1 MSASNHPSTCRFLL
15 PALLLV
21 VVMAAVFG
29 QIVGHGFLAWDDEE
43 HVLKNPRLN
52 PPTWYGVWEFWAEPT
67 EPFFGLYIP
76 LSYTFFAA
84 EAFLAG
90 QPPSPTIF
98 HLGSLL
104 LHIACVLLVFVIL
117 RRLFHHE
124 GAACAG
130 ALLFGLH
137 PLQVESVAWISETR
151 GLLCGVLSLAAVWQY
166 LCFAET
172 TASRRLA
179 AIHYALATTAFVL
192 ALLAKPAAVAVPL
205 ILGALE
211 VGLLGRR
218 WRKVAVA
225 LVPWLAVAAGWTVL
239 TKLGQPDQWLSF
251 VPPLWAR
258 PLLAGD
264 ALTFYLQKLV
274 APLQCAPDYGRTPEG
289 VMDQWPFY
297 VAWLLPAVL
306 LAAMACVRYRRVWL
320 TALAVF
326 VAWLLPV
333 LGLVPF
339 VYQRISTVADRYA
352 YLAMLGPA
360 LALSWYLAR
369 RWNRWTVGISAAVL
383 GVLGLMTIVQAALW
397 QDDVTLFEHALEVNE
412 KSIVA
417 NHNLGLV
424 RARQGR
430 FFEAID
436 YYGRVL
442 NVDDEHAETR
452 LSLGLAFFQLGNF
465 EMSEKHLRRALELRP
480 RWSLVHFYLGSV
492 LWFGRNDLEG
502 ALEHFDEAIELQPA
516 YFKAHVNR
524 IEVLVAMGR
533 YDRAIDAC
541 QKLLDM
547 KLVSHDSE
555 EARLI
560 RNRLRYCREKRSQG
574 VNSGN

>member
-1 MSASNHPSTCRFLL
+1 MNAPNRPSIRRFLL

-21 VVMAAVFG
+21 VVMMAVFG
-29 QIVGHGFLAWDDEE
+29 QVAGHGFLAWDDEE

-52 PPTWYGVWEFWAEPT
+52 PVTWYGVWEFWAEPT
-67 EPFFGLYIP
+67 EPFFGLYVP

-90 QPPSPTIF
+90 RPPSPAVF
-98 HLGSLL
+98 HFGSLL

-117 RRLFHHE
+117 RRLFRHE
-124 GAACAG
+124 GAACVG

-151 GLLCGVLSLAAVWQY
+151 GLLCGALSLAAVWQY
-166 LCFAET
+166 LCFTDA
-172 TASRRLA
+172 TASRKSA
-179 AIHYALATTAFVL
+179 AIHYAVATTAFVL

-211 VGLLGRR
+211 AGLLGRR
-218 WRKVAVA
+218 WRQVAAA
-225 LVPWLAVAAGWTVL
+225 LVPWLVVAVGWTVL

-264 ALTFYLQKLV
+264 ALAFYVQKLV
-274 APLQCAPDYGRTPEG
+274 APLQCAPDYGRTPVRVIG
-289 VMDQWPFY
+289 QWPFY

-306 LAAMACVRYRRVWL
+306 LAALACVRYRRVWL

-360 LALSWYLAR
+360 LALSWYLSL
-369 RWNRWTVGISAAVL
+369 RWNRWTVGISTAVL
-383 GVLGLMTIVQAALW
+383 GVLGLMTIVQTGLW
-397 QDDVTLFEHALEVNE
+397 QDDVTLFEYALEVNE
-412 KSIVA
+412 ESVVA
-417 NHNLGLV
+417 NHNLGLA

-436 YYGRVL
+436 YYHRVL
-442 NVDDEHAETR
+442 DVDDEHAESH
-452 LSLGLAFFQLGNF
+452 LSLGLAFFRLRNF

-480 RWSLVHFYLGSV
+480 EWGLVHFYLGSA
-492 LWFGRNDLEG
+492 LRFGRNNLEG
-502 ALEHFDEAIELQPA
+502 ALQHFDAAIELQPT
-516 YFKAHVNR
+516 YFEARINR
-524 IEVLVAMGR
+524 IEVLVAMQR
-533 YDRAIDAC
+533 YDEASDAC
-541 QKLLDM
+541 RELLDM
-547 KLVSHDSE
+547 RLVSYDSE
-555 EARLI
+555 EARGI
-560 RNRLRYCREKRSQG
+560 RNTLRSCREKATAGKPAR
-574 VNSGN
+574 